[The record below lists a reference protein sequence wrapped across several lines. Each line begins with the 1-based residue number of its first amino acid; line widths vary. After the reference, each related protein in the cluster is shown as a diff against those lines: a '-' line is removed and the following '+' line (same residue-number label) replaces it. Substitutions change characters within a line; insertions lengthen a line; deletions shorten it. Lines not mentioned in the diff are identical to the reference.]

1 MDRLMM
7 NVEHALK
14 ENETDVDALKEL
26 FKVLKQ
32 EYPLEYI
39 DEAYNEVIRSELYG

>member
-1 MDRLMM
+1 MDTLLRSI
-7 NVEHALK
+7 EHALR

-32 EYPLEYI
+32 EYPIAYI
-39 DEAYNEVIRSELYG
+39 NEAYNEVIRSELYG